1 MKPRRELWGQNIAV
15 LLCNNLVVKDKSF
28 VFSALF
34 DAVEHQDMERA
45 QQLLESNGLDVN
57 W

>member
-1 MKPRRELWGQNIAV
+1 MV
-15 LLCNNLVVKDKSF
+15 LFSDNLFLKDKSL